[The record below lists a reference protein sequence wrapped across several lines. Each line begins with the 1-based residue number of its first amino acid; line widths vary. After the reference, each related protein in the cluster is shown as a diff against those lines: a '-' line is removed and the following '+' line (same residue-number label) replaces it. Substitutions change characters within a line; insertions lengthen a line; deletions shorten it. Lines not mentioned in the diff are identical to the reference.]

1 MFKTRKIAFVTVLSV
16 LTILSNAYG
25 QMQPPAAPNADASVE
40 SQAAVP
46 GASTPEPVTST
57 LAPAT
62 STPEPVA
69 PAQNAPVNPA
79 APVQNAAVS
88 TQTVPNQ
95 QPQVIVIQQPAAPAE
110 KPSSLFNSQTIFNV
124 LMLIIIATLI
134 ASLFGRRHV
143 AEFGEEEKSNESVN
157 DEKLPFNGASGI
169 LNGERFK
176 PGSEF
181 SQEALNE
188 AKRQASDF
196 IAKLDDKLVSSKN
209 TIVPQHELQIV
220 ADSVQDNM
228 LKRICRSD
236 SFWMKKIWFDSTP
249 PNADELRN
257 YVNSLLV
264 PVQVPEGSEIQLT
277 PSPWRVGILAVI
289 GALLGMFALNK
300 PLEMCQF
307 QDHALLSLL
316 IGAGLITSGAFWIV
330 SNKAR
335 RETAMIGIGVGLALG
350 WLCYGLLE
358 LPKYIVKRG
367 FGGVWFDKLVKW
379 SHLDTRNNSKLL
391 ETLKSTTFWGFV
403 VILVLEFLKFPIN
416 FDKQGYEKKLEG
428 LYYERVQAIVML
440 LASLKYNRETVEQKW
455 SKETDRLN
463 AVIEE
468 KDKQII
474 ALIQGQE
481 GLVKVYERYR
491 DIHNCDIRDL
501 DNVLVEIQQQFQTYR
516 FNEDTDIDEAPCMIQ
531 LKELLKKHGDELGF
545 VTYKIPEFV
554 WNEEE
559 HSSKY
564 RKYGIVR
571 SGDTVI
577 ELEKSVIQNGV
588 VEKQGVVKRK
598 PQES

>member
-16 LTILSNAYG
+16 LTILSKAYAEEQPVVASNVDSAAER
-25 QMQPPAAPNADASVE
+25 QMAAP
-40 SQAAVP
+40 Q
-46 GASTPEPVTST
+46 
-57 LAPAT
+57 T
-62 STPEPVA
+62 STPGVTAPAATAPESVA
-69 PAQNAPVNPA
+69 QAQNAPVNSA
-79 APVQNAAVS
+79 APVQNAADTS
-88 TQTVPNQ
+88 QAAPNQ
-95 QPQVIVIQQPAAPAE
+95 QPQVIVIQQPAPAE
-110 KPSSLFNSQTIFNV
+110 KSKSIFNSQTIFNV

-134 ASLFGRRHV
+134 ASLFGRRQV
-143 AEFGEEEKSNESVN
+143 AEFSEEEKNNESVN

-196 IAKLDDKLVSSKN
+196 ITKLDDKLVSSKN

-220 ADSVQDNM
+220 ADSVQDNL
-228 LKRICRSD
+228 LKRICKSD

-257 YVNSLLV
+257 YVNSLLA

-289 GALLGMFALNK
+289 GALLGMFALRW
-300 PLEMCQF
+300 PLAACGF
-307 QDHALLSLL
+307 QDNVLLSLL
-316 IGAGLITSGAFWIV
+316 VGTGLITSVAFWIV

-358 LPKYIVKRG
+358 LPKFIINRG

-379 SHLDTRNNSKLL
+379 SHLDTRNNSKML

-403 VILVLEFLKFPIN
+403 VILVLEFLKFPIK

-440 LASLKYNRETVEQKW
+440 LASIKYNRETVEQKW
-455 SKETDRLN
+455 SKKIDSLNDENIKLREEIRRLIKN
-463 AVIEE
+463 
-468 KDKQII
+468 D
-474 ALIQGQE
+474 E
-481 GLVKVYERYR
+481 GLSQVCDLFKEIQNR
-491 DIHNCDIRDL
+491 DIRDL
-501 DNVLVEIQQQFQTYR
+501 EGFLEEVQQKFQR
-516 FNEDTDIDEAPCMIQ
+516 FGFEEVPIIEETPCMLQ
-531 LKELLKKHGDELGF
+531 LQKLLEGVDPSTII
-545 VTYKIPEFV
+545 VSQPDPPEFI

-559 HSSKY
+559 HSSMY
-564 RKYGIVR
+564 RKNGPVKT
-571 SGDTVI
+571 GDTVNVLK
-577 ELEKSVIQNGV
+577 EPVVQNGIV
-588 VEKQGVVKRK
+588 KIQGFVKKKR
-598 PQES
+598 

>member
-1 MFKTRKIAFVTVLSV
+1 MFNTRKITFVTVLSV
-16 LTILSNAYG
+16 LTILSKAYAEEQPVVASNVDSAAER
-25 QMQPPAAPNADASVE
+25 QMAAPQTFTPGVTAPAATAPESVA
-40 SQAAVP
+40 Q
-46 GASTPEPVTST
+46 
-57 LAPAT
+57 
-62 STPEPVA
+62 
-69 PAQNAPVNPA
+69 AQNAPVNSA
-79 APVQNAAVS
+79 APVQNAAAT

-110 KPSSLFNSQTIFNV
+110 KPSSSFNSQSLFTV

-134 ASLFGRRHV
+134 ASLFGRRQV
-143 AEFGEEEKSNESVN
+143 AELGEEKKNKESVN
-157 DEKLPFNGASGI
+157 DAKLPFDGASGI
-169 LNGERFK
+169 LNGERFE

-196 IAKLDDKLVSSKN
+196 IAELDDRLVLSKN

-228 LKRICRSD
+228 LKRICHSD
-236 SFWMKKIWFDSTP
+236 SFWMKKVWFDSTP
-249 PNADELRN
+249 PDADELRV
-257 YVNSLLV
+257 YIKSLLS
-264 PVQVPEGSEIQLT
+264 PVQVPDGSQIQLT
-277 PSPWRVGILAVI
+277 PSPWRVGVLAVM
-289 GALLGMFALNK
+289 GALLGMIALRW
-300 PLEMCQF
+300 PLAACGIH
-307 QDHALLSLL
+307 DNAVLSSI
-316 IGAGLITSGAFWIV
+316 IGAGLITGVAFWIA
-330 SNKAR
+330 SDKAR
-335 RETAMIGIGVGLALG
+335 RETFMIGSGVAVALCL
-350 WLCYGLLE
+350 LCYGLLE
-358 LPKYIVKRG
+358 LPKYLVKKG
-367 FGGVWFDKLVKW
+367 FGGPWFDKLIKW
-379 SHLDTRNNSKLL
+379 LPIDTQKNPKKL
-391 ETLKSTTFWGFV
+391 EALKTTALAGFV
-403 VILVLEFLKFPIN
+403 VILVLEFLKFPIK
-416 FDKQGYEKKLEG
+416 FDKEGYEKKLEG

-501 DNVLVEIQQQFQTYR
+501 DSVLIEIQQQFQTYR

-545 VTYKIPEFV
+545 VTHIVPEFV

-577 ELEKSVIQNGV
+577 VLEQSVIQNGV

-598 PQES
+598 PQEP